1 MYTPILWANP
11 YELKHLQEKRKKQ
24 SDNIENHSTEQVRK
38 ESSQKLNVFDVLFR
52 SFAFSRL
59 F

>member
-1 MYTPILWANP
+1 MYTPIIWANP
-11 YELKHLQEKRKKQ
+11 YELKHLQEKRKKRI
-24 SDNIENHSTEQVRK
+24 DNIESIEVKTSERKSTA
-38 ESSQKLNVFDVLFR
+38 KLNVFDVLFR